1 MLYGRRGLIRA
12 LDGCPFMRAMIT
24 SSNKIEG
31 LRQKIL
37 AAFPKIAPPLP
48 ENLTEH
54 RCDECDG
61 VRDDFSGVEWWSADN
76 TLIDENYDDLPL
88 FTPEAFHYYLPAFL
102 LRSLDS
108 FDPDNEVLQFSV
120 YGLSPTKTPV
130 DAPRYR
136 ARLNLFT
143 PEQNSAVA
151 SFLEQIQ
158 MDERFYNYYADVERG
173 LGKFWHAAKD
183 DSAI

>member
-1 MLYGRRGLIRA
+1 
-12 LDGCPFMRAMIT
+12 MRAMIT